1 MTMRRRLLAVALAVL
16 IPVSRAD
23 AQVETFVQSV
33 RELAMANEQAEPSR
47 SSAIR
52 TASNRMA
59 AALAEWDRQLADV
72 EMRTRRDLEHA
83 TREQA
88 ARLHA
93 ELGVAYRTRG
103 RFTDAVAEFSTAASL
118 MPASPDLQV
127 LKALALETAAPPPTP
142 GARFTEAQQAFHLAW
157 TLDPS
162 DPVKTYLMLSRA
174 AFTDASERERAQNV
188 LVATYRRLRSDS
200 ARVQKPPFIAFD
212 IIPDDLGRAPV
223 VGDQRTADAFSRLT
237 KGKYDEAAIALRDDQ
252 GVSHESP
259 RSHFEQAQRDE
270 ATNHVKDA
278 RREYEA
284 ALTGTLVGR
293 SAIAVTLGKLAAV
306 DGDLDGAIDAFA
318 LAVQVNPNDPRTRRA
333 LASAYAADGK
343 RDEAFRELIAALLI
357 DSRDALT
364 HAVIGQWY
372 LDAGQYAEAVAA
384 CSRALELS
392 PSAFEV
398 RYVLATA
405 LTRSGNTTEAARQFE
420 TYERDRREAQERR
433 RHDIANE
440 VEPAERAHG
449 R

>member
-1 MTMRRRLLAVALAVL
+1 MPTRRLLLAVALAVL
-16 IPVSRAD
+16 IPLSRAD
-23 AQVETFVQSV
+23 AQVETFVKSV
-33 RELAMANEQAEPSR
+33 RELASANEQAEPSR
-47 SSAIR
+47 STAIQA
-52 TASNRMA
+52 ASNRMT
-59 AALAEWDRQLADV
+59 AALTEWDRQLAEV
-72 EMRTRRDLEHA
+72 ELRTHRDLEHA
-83 TREQA
+83 TREHA

-103 RFTDAVAEFSTAASL
+103 RVADAVAEFSAAASL

-127 LKALALETAAPPPTP
+127 LKALALETAASQPTP

-174 AFTDASERERAQNV
+174 AFADASERERAQNM
-188 LVATYRRLRSDS
+188 LAATYRRFRTDS
-200 ARVQKPPFIAFD
+200 RVQKPPFIAFD

-237 KGKYDEAAIALRDDQ
+237 KGKYDEAATSLRDDQ
-252 GVSHESP
+252 GVRRESP
-259 RSHFEQAQRDE
+259 RTHFEQAQRDE
-270 ATNHVKDA
+270 ANNRVKDA

-293 SAIAVTLGKLAAV
+293 STIAVALGKLAAV

-318 LAVQVNPNDPRTRRA
+318 RAVRVNPNDPRMRRA

-372 LDAGQYAEAVAA
+372 LDAGQYVEAAAA
-384 CSRALELS
+384 CTRALELN

-398 RYVLATA
+398 RYALATA
-405 LTRSGNTTEAARQFE
+405 LTRSGHTTEAARQFE
-420 TYERDRREAQERR
+420 AYERERREALERR
-433 RHDIANE
+433 RRDIANE
-440 VEPAERAHG
+440 VEPTERAHG